1 MISISKNAYIDKLDD
16 IVDEYNNT
24 CHRTIKMRPVDVNS
38 YNYVECNVNSNDKDP
53 KFEFVD
59 NVKITKY
66 KNIFVKVYTANW

>member
-1 MISISKNAYIDKLDD
+1 
-16 IVDEYNNT
+16 
-24 CHRTIKMRPVDVNS
+24 MRPVDVNS

-66 KNIFVKVYTANW
+66 KNIFVKVYTPNW